1 MYNICEVCIVHAC
14 NLNVLGEQF
23 MYSHG
28 FLKQTVYDETVN
40 PGTTLEH
47 STGAFRI
54 LHKQIPPILK

>member
-1 MYNICEVCIVHAC
+1 MFVC

-28 FLKQTVYDETVN
+28 FFGQTIYDETVN